1 MLLPKY
7 FSCQCYFPFFIIN
20 YLNTTRI
27 TAYANQCS
35 VPGTF
40 RRLAVMSKW
49 RKEMR
54 SLLSVLLIVSVVGIL
69 GMMAER
75 IPAHAQQR
83 EGDPTGKT
91 DVLPTDGVIRNRADG
106 SKEAYLPTIEPTSHA
121 ANLIALKNSELLC
134 FWFTGKAEGE
144 SGVGIAIS
152 RLSPGSHRWS
162 VPVIVDRQEGY
173 SYQNPVPFQ
182 APDGTLWLF
191 HTRQAANAGQAN
203 AQVLVLRSQDNGH
216 TWSKPEVL
224 FSKAGAFVR
233 NPPIIMSDG
242 GWLLPMYFTPS
253 KGITTGAES
262 NYSVMMIS
270 HDRGKSWKQCVVPHS
285 DGYVQP
291 SVIRLPDDH
300 YIAFFRSRF
309 ADSIFKSTST
319 DGCRWTT
326 PVATQLPNNNASI
339 QAIMLADRHIV
350 IAFDNSR
357 AAEVSNKAK
366 EGPRKPLAVALSTD
380 EGATWK
386 FIRNVE
392 EGSTSSAQEEFSYP
406 SIIQDTNGELDLAF
420 TYRRQAIK
428 FLQFPESWI
437 SQK

>member
-1 MLLPKY
+1 MRLLMLVSWVLPIVMLMVKGN
-7 FSCQCYFPFFIIN
+7 S
-20 YLNTTRI
+20 
-27 TAYANQCS
+27 AYAQ
-35 VPGTF
+35 
-40 RRLAVMSKW
+40 R
-49 RKEMR
+49 
-54 SLLSVLLIVSVVGIL
+54 
-69 GMMAER
+69 
-75 IPAHAQQR
+75 R
-83 EGDPTGKT
+83 EGDPVGKT
-91 DVLPTDGVIRNRADG
+91 DVLATDGVIRNRADG
-106 SKEAYLPTIEPTSHA
+106 SKEAYLPTIEPASHA
-121 ANLIALKNSELLC
+121 ANLIALKNSDLLC
-134 FWFTGKAEGE
+134 FWFTGRAEGE
-144 SGVGIAIS
+144 SGVGIAVS

-162 VPVIVDRQEGY
+162 MPVMVDRQEGY

-224 FSKAGAFVR
+224 FPKAGAFVR
-233 NPPIIMSDG
+233 NPPIIMSGG
-242 GWLLPMYFTPS
+242 GWLLPMYYTPS

-285 DGYVQP
+285 NGYVQP
-291 SVIRLPDDH
+291 SVIRLPNDH

-319 DGCRWTT
+319 DGCRWT
-326 PVATQLPNNNASI
+326 PPAATQLPNNNASI
-339 QAIMLADRHIV
+339 QAIMLADRHIA

-357 AAEVSNKAK
+357 AAEVSDKAK

-392 EGSTSSAQEEFSYP
+392 QGSSSRSSAQEEFSYP
-406 SIIQDTNGELDLAF
+406 SIIQDQNGKLDLAF

-428 FLQFPESWI
+428 FLQFSESWI